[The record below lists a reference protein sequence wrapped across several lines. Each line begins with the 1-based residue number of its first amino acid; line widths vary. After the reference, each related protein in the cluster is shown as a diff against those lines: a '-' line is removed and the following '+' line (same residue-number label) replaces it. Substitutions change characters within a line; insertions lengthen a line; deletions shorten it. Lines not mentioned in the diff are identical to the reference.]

1 LTWKEHTKKVS
12 ELRKANTD
20 IDMKVR
26 SRLEE
31 LTGEMLDA
39 DLAISLEFLKDHLH
53 LHKDDNDAIQELKLH
68 IELMQGVSY
77 GVIVDDND
85 QSIYVFFKKSE

>member
-31 LTGEMLDA
+31 LTEEMLDA

-53 LHKDDNDAIQELKLH
+53 LNKDDNDAIQELKLH

-77 GVIVDDND
+77 GVIVDDSD
-85 QSIYVFFKKSE
+85 QSIYVFFKKAE